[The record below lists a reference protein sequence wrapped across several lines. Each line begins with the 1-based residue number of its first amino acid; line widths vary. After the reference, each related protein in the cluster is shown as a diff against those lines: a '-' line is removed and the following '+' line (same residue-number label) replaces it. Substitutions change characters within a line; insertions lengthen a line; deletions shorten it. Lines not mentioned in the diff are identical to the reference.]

1 MYLKTLTRAARY
13 SKAIKMKQIQIL
25 NAISPIGLALLP
37 ADRYAVASDI
47 ENPDAMLVRSA
58 DLHNMIVPPNLIAIG
73 RAGAGV
79 NNIPLERMSKHGV
92 AVFNAPGANANA
104 VKELVMG
111 ALFMSARNLFAA
123 ADYVRDIKV
132 PESELNSRIE
142 AGKKPFAGLEL
153 AGKKIGVVGLGAI
166 GVQVANAAAG
176 LGMKVYGYDPAIS
189 VESAWRLN
197 SAVNK
202 SVTLEELITQCDF
215 ITFHV
220 PLIDATRNMLSASY
234 IKQLKPNAIVMNFAR
249 PGVVDEVAMIQAL
262 DENRAKLYVTDFPT
276 NANKNHLKVLALP
289 HLGASTQEA
298 EDQSATQVIKQL
310 IDFIEQGIV
319 VNSVNLPEVR
329 VGHKPEHI
337 SRLVI
342 VNRNT
347 AGMLAHITEII
358 GKHQLNI
365 HDLINKSRG
374 DLAYT
379 LVDIDGEFPTAL
391 LTTLKARDGIL
402 SVRLCEG

>member
-1 MYLKTLTRAARY
+1 
-13 SKAIKMKQIQIL
+13 MKQIQTL

-37 ADRYAVASDI
+37 ADRYVVGSDI
-47 ENPDAMLVRSA
+47 ENPDAILVRSA
-58 DLHNMIVPPNLIAIG
+58 DLHNMAVPSNLIAIA

-79 NNIPLERMSKHGV
+79 NNIPLERMSEQGV

-142 AGKKPFAGLEL
+142 GGKKSFAGLEL

-176 LGMKVYGYDPAIS
+176 LGMQVYGYDPAIS

-220 PLIDATRNMLSASY
+220 PLIDATRNMLSE
-234 IKQLKPNAIVMNFAR
+234 I
-249 PGVVDEVAMIQAL
+249 G
-262 DENRAKLYVTDFPT
+262 RAHV
-276 NANKNHLKVLALP
+276 
-289 HLGASTQEA
+289 
-298 EDQSATQVIKQL
+298 
-310 IDFIEQGIV
+310 
-319 VNSVNLPEVR
+319 
-329 VGHKPEHI
+329 
-337 SRLVI
+337 
-342 VNRNT
+342 
-347 AGMLAHITEII
+347 
-358 GKHQLNI
+358 
-365 HDLINKSRG
+365 
-374 DLAYT
+374 
-379 LVDIDGEFPTAL
+379 
-391 LTTLKARDGIL
+391 
-402 SVRLCEG
+402 

>member
-1 MYLKTLTRAARY
+1 
-13 SKAIKMKQIQIL
+13 MKQIQTL
-25 NAISPIGLALLP
+25 NVISPIGLALLP
-37 ADRYAVASDI
+37 ADRYLVATEI

-58 DLHNMIVPPNLIAIG
+58 DLHNKPVPSNLIAIG

-79 NNIPLERMSKHGV
+79 NNIPLERMSEQGV

-142 AGKKPFAGLEL
+142 GGKKPFAGFEL
-153 AGKKIGVVGLGAI
+153 AGKKMGVVGLGAI

-176 LGMKVYGYDPAIS
+176 LGMEVYGYDPAIS

-202 SVTLEELITQCDF
+202 SVTLNELITQCDF

-234 IKQLKPNAIVMNFAR
+234 IEQLKPNATVMNFAR
-249 PGVVDEVAMIQAL
+249 AGVVDEVAMIKAL

-298 EDQSATQVIKQL
+298 EDQSASQVIKQL

-329 VGHKPEHI
+329 VAHKPEHI

-379 LVDIDGEFPTAL
+379 LVDIDGEFPKVL
-391 LTTLKARDGIL
+391 LTGLKARDGIL